1 MMNFRIKTFR
11 NPKSTFRNL
20 LIFINK
26 LRKMNFKKLS
36 LWACGFVLCCISMSC
51 VDTTATAK
59 GVYASGVFVMNQGVY
74 PSGSGSVSFFNRTDT
89 TMTNNIY
96 ELANGGANLGSV
108 VQSMAIV
115 GTNAFVV
122 VNNAN
127 KVMIVNSSDFVK
139 TGSID
144 STVWPRYFLPIATTD
159 KAYIS
164 EYGKD
169 TATGGN
175 AGAIRVYD
183 MVNKKVVKRILL
195 KTKGANQMLLTGAK
209 VYVGNDGGNV
219 LGSAVDSVLSVV
231 TANGDSLL
239 KTIPLGAGA
248 YNVKGMAFDIN
259 NDLWVLCTGS
269 WDRPGSTGKL
279 IKLHGEVV
287 ERTFD
292 VPQGASDLVTDASK
306 YNLYFIADDKIYTK
320 DILNFGATPPTVWMT
335 NPTNFKNLYGLGYD
349 SKSGFLFAAAA
360 GNFTTPGQI
369 HVINPSDKSLKY
381 SKTVGLVPSGLYFN

>member
-1 MMNFRIKTFR
+1 MN
-11 NPKSTFRNL
+11 L
-20 LIFINK
+20 
-26 LRKMNFKKLS
+26 KKLS
-36 LWACGFVLCCISMSC
+36 LWACGLVLCCISTSC
-51 VDTTATAK
+51 VDTEATAK
-59 GVYASGVFVMNQGVY
+59 GVYASGVFVTNEGLF

-89 TMTNNIY
+89 TIKNNIF
-96 ELANGGANLGSV
+96 ESANVGANLGSV
-108 VQSMAIV
+108 VQSMSIV
-115 GTNAFVV
+115 GNSAFVV

-144 STVWPRYFLPIATTD
+144 STVLPRYFLPIPTTD

-169 TATGGN
+169 SVTGGN

-209 VYVGNDGGNV
+209 VYVGNDGGNIR
-219 LGSAVDSVLSVV
+219 GSAVDSVLSVV

-248 YNVKGMAFDIN
+248 YNVKGMALDIN

-269 WDRPGSTGKL
+269 WDRAGSTGKL
-279 IKLHGEVV
+279 IKLHGEVI

-292 VPQGASDLVTDASK
+292 VPIGATDLITDASK
-306 YNLYFIADDKIYTK
+306 YNLYFLADNKIYTK
-320 DILNFGATPPTVWMT
+320 DILNFGATPPSVWMT
-335 NPTNFKNLYGLGYD
+335 DAIKFKYLSGMGLD
-349 SKSGFLFAAAA
+349 PKSGFLFVADADPFISA
-360 GNFTTPGQI
+360 GQI

-381 SKTVGLVPSGLYFN
+381 SKTVGIIPSGFYFN

>member
-1 MMNFRIKTFR
+1 MTFR
-11 NPKSTFRNL
+11 NPKSTFLNL
-20 LIFINK
+20 LIFYQQVK
-26 LRKMNFKKLS
+26 KMNFKKLS

-51 VDTTATAK
+51 VDTAATAK
-59 GVYASGVFVMNQGVY
+59 GAYASGVFVTNEGAF

-127 KVMIVNSSDFVK
+127 KVIIVNSSDFVK

-144 STVWPRYFLPIATTD
+144 STVLPRYFLPIATTD

-183 MVNKKVVKRILL
+183 MVNKKIVKRILL

-219 LGSAVDSVLSVV
+219 FGSAVDSVVSVV

-248 YNVKGMAFDIN
+248 YNVKGMTFDIN
-259 NDLWVLCTGS
+259 NDLWILCTGD
-269 WDRPGSTGKL
+269 WNKPTSTGKL

-292 VPQGASDLVTDASK
+292 VPKGASDLVIDASK
-306 YNLYFIADDKIYTK
+306 YNLYFLADGKIYTK
-320 DILNFGATPPTVWMT
+320 DILNFGATPPSVWLD
-335 NPTNFKNLYGLGYD
+335 NPTKFKGLYGMGFD
-349 SKSGFLFAAAA
+349 PKSGFLFVADA
-360 GNFTTPGQI
+360 GNFTGAGQI
-369 HVINPSDKSLKY
+369 HVINPSDKSFKY
-381 SKTVGLVPSGLYFN
+381 SKTVGIAPNGFYFN